1 MCDDTGRPR
10 VEDVTGRPGLPAG
23 GFSAWLRRTRR
34 AQVEGGGVRVP
45 CGECIACCTS
55 SYFIHVGPGE
65 SGALRHVP
73 KELLFPAPGLPR
85 GNFVLGY
92 DDQGRC
98 PMLVEGRCSIYEQ
111 RPRTCRDYDCRVFP
125 AAGIGAGDGDKELI
139 DQRARRWRFS
149 YPAGRDR
156 REHLAVQA
164 AARFLRERAGCFPAG
179 VVPGNPAQLAVL
191 AIKVFDVFIDDPDAP
206 DHAGRERNDVEIAAA
221 VVERLK
227 RFEVGG
233 PGRPAGP

>member
-10 VEDVTGRPGLPAG
+10 VEDVTGRTGLPAG

-92 DDQGRC
+92 DDQGR
-98 PMLVEGRCSIYEQ
+98 
-111 RPRTCRDYDCRVFP
+111 
-125 AAGIGAGDGDKELI
+125 KN
-139 DQRARRWRFS
+139 S
-149 YPAGRDR
+149 YPMMRLLA
-156 REHLAVQA
+156 REDES
-164 AARFLRERAGCFPAG
+164 RGS
-179 VVPGNPAQLAVL
+179 
-191 AIKVFDVFIDDPDAP
+191 
-206 DHAGRERNDVEIAAA
+206 
-221 VVERLK
+221 
-227 RFEVGG
+227 
-233 PGRPAGP
+233 